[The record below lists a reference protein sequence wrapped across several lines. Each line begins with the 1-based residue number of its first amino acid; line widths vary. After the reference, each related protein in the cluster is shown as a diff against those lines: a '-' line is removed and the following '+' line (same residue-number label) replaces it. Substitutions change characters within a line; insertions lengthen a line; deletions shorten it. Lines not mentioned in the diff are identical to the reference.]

1 MASRPNQRPFWNS
14 VRAARLS
21 YAVASAKQRQR
32 GAFAVM
38 AAPVLIM
45 IIGFC
50 GLAIEMGQLYNR
62 KVDMQGIARAAAL
75 AAAREL
81 NGTPEGIAAA
91 KAAAQNAVTKLRYR
105 SYTRGVPVTWTD
117 EALSFSTSPARNGTW
132 VSSAD
137 AGGSSGQAA
146 GLFFARVDT
155 AGLEATMGTVE
166 TLFIRVL
173 DSSLAAI
180 QVSDSVVAGKT
191 SLKAIPIGICAM
203 SASPAAAR
211 EAARS
216 NGTKVY
222 ELVQYGFRRGVSYD
236 LMRLN
241 PNGTNPRRF
250 LVNPFAEPGTND
262 SGVSTTALVPFVCSG
277 SIWVNRLTG
286 GTIRVSDLPNAS
298 PLAALRAALNTRFDN
313 YTGTA
318 CDARGAAPDINIKQ
332 YAYDQANA
340 VSWMT
345 PIKGSASA
353 ASTTINGRLE
363 TVADLSTAASPET
376 YGPLWGY
383 ARAVKLASATS
394 LAEPRGG
401 YAFFEHTDWSTLYP
415 SGPAASS
422 SYPAYP
428 STPYFSGSSSSG
440 YYQPPRTGNRP
451 MQVANRRVLHIPLL
465 SCTAGSPS
473 GPNAEASIL
482 AIGRFFMTV
491 PATDDSLIA
500 EFAGSVPP
508 HAIPGHVELFP

>member
-1 MASRPNQRPFWNS
+1 MASQRSLRPFRHS
-14 VRAARLS
+14 VRATRIVC
-21 YAVASAKQRQR
+21 AVGPTRQRQH

-45 IIGFC
+45 ILGFC

-62 KVDMQGIARAAAL
+62 KVDMQGVARAAAL

-81 NGTPEGIAAA
+81 DGTPEGIAAA
-91 KAAAQNAVTKLRYR
+91 KAAAQTAVSKLRYR
-105 SYTRGVPVTWTD
+105 SYTSGVPVTWRD

-132 VSSAD
+132 VSSVE

-155 AGLEATMGTVE
+155 AGLDATIGTVE

-173 DSSLAAI
+173 DSSLATI
-180 QVSDSVVAGKT
+180 PVSDSVVAGKT
-191 SLKAIPIGICAM
+191 SLKVTPIGICAM
-203 SASPAAAR
+203 SAAPAAAR

-241 PNGTNPRRF
+241 PHGTDPRRF
-250 LVNPFAEPGTND
+250 MINPLAGPGTND
-262 SGVSTTALVPFVCSG
+262 SGFSDSALVPFVCSG
-277 SIWVNRLTG
+277 SIWLDRLTG
-286 GTIRVSDLPNAS
+286 GTIRVSELPNSS

-318 CDARGAAPDINIKQ
+318 CDARGAAPDINIKS
-332 YAYDQANA
+332 YAYDQASV

-345 PIKGSASA
+345 PAKGSASA

-363 TVADLSTAASPET
+363 TVADLSTAATPET
-376 YGPLWGY
+376 YGPLWAY

-401 YAFFEHTDWSTLYP
+401 YTFFEHTDWSTLYP
-415 SGPAASS
+415 SGPTTSG
-422 SYPAYP
+422 YPGYP
-428 STPYFSGSSSSG
+428 STPYFSGNSASG
-440 YYQPPRTGNRP
+440 YYQPPRTANRP
-451 MQVANRRVLHIPLL
+451 MQVPSRRVLNIPLL
-465 SCTAGSPS
+465 SCTAASPS
-473 GPNAEASIL
+473 GTNAEANIL

-491 PATDDSLIA
+491 PATNDSLIA
-500 EFAGSVPP
+500 EFAGSIPP
-508 HAIPGHVELFP
+508 HSVPGHVELFP